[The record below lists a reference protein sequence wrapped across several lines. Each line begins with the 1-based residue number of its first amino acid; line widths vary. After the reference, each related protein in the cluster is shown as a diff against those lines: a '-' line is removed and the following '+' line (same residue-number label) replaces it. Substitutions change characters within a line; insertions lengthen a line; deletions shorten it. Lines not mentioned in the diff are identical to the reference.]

1 MNSIQWFDWG
11 LRKGSNIFDEYNR
24 YLYKDAIIGL
34 KGLDANDFTKI
45 EVTFWFG
52 GEYKNSGAG
61 GWLEVINKSFDKFP
75 NTSFYRH
82 YSKNSSNFLWF
93 DKEAYAAPIEK
104 IEFKFCYDASHANV
118 VDKFNKKYNYNTYS
132 YSINSLFLEL
142 YVPIENGKTLLDY
155 SIKLSDKIYYY
166 EFDFTK

>member
-1 MNSIQWFDWG
+1 MNSILFFDWG
-11 LRKGSNIFDEYNR
+11 IKRGTNIFDEYNR

-34 KGLDANDFTKI
+34 KNLDANDFTKI

-75 NTSFYRH
+75 NTSFYRY
-82 YSKNSSNFLWF
+82 YSKNSSDALWF

-104 IEFKFCYDASHANV
+104 NRI
-118 VDKFNKKYNYNTYS
+118 
-132 YSINSLFLEL
+132 
-142 YVPIENGKTLLDY
+142 
-155 SIKLSDKIYYY
+155 
-166 EFDFTK
+166 